1 MITKTCLFLFFL
13 KSNTND
19 FRVSKTLNFRNP
31 KTNTNNFRF
40 PKTLNFRNPKNKK
53 EWSKT
58 TPK

>member
-1 MITKTCLFLFFL
+1 MILEFL
-13 KSNTND
+13 KSLILETLKANTN
-19 FRVSKTLNFRNP
+19 NFRNP

-40 PKTLNFRNPKNKK
+40 PKNKK

>member
-1 MITKTCLFLFFL
+1 MILEFL
-13 KSNTND
+13 KSFTVLD
-19 FRVSKTLNFRNP
+19 FRNP

-40 PKTLNFRNPKNKK
+40 PKNKK

>member
-13 KSNTND
+13 KSNTNN
-19 FRVSKTLNFRNP
+19 FRIPKTLDFRNP

-40 PKTLNFRNPKNKK
+40 PKNKK

-58 TPK
+58 TPKKSLL